1 MTGRIVVGVDGSD
14 SSRQAL
20 EWAADQAERTGATLL
35 VITAWHWPAMFG
47 AAPMMD
53 VDFEGDARKVV
64 VGMVDGLRGGHPD
77 LPIEM
82 QVVGGSAAQ
91 ALIDASD
98 GADLLVVGSR
108 GHGAI
113 TGAVIGS
120 VSLHCVHQSHCP
132 VLIHRSPRPAGS

>member
-1 MTGRIVVGVDGSD
+1 MTGRIVVGVDGSE

-35 VITAWHWPAMFG
+35 VITAWHWPAMLG
-47 AAPMMD
+47 AVAPMPE
-53 VDFEGDARKVV
+53 VDFEGDARQVV
-64 VGMVDGLRGGHPD
+64 VGMVDDLRGGHPD
-77 LPIEM
+77 LPIDM

-91 ALIDASD
+91 ALIDASE

-113 TGAVIGS
+113 AGSLIGS
-120 VSLHCVHQSHCP
+120 VSLHCVHQAHCP
-132 VLIHRSPRPAGS
+132 VLIHRRS